1 MTNKIYTNKIKK
13 FLLTWSV
20 FYRAIFRFS
29 FQRLEFK
36 TFFIFSTNST
46 NSVKDLTTLLTEFY
60 HLWPLSQW
68 ISSFVS
74 LILLYWITG
83 YYYNKWLSNKGG
95 WLNWKMRIW
104 LIVSDLTINL
114 ILGLYYLNHRET
126 VMGVIMLK
134 CPIAISP
141 LIFVLELTCVYI
153 YYRFGKKSS
162 SKIK

>member
-1 MTNKIYTNKIKK
+1 MTNKNYRNKIEK
-13 FLLTWSV
+13 FLWTLSV

-29 FQRLEFK
+29 FQRFEFK
-36 TFFIFSTNST
+36 TFLIFSTNS
-46 NSVKDLTTLLTEFY
+46 SKDLTTLFTEFY

-68 ISSFVS
+68 ISSLVS
-74 LILLYWITG
+74 LILLYWVTG

-95 WLNWKMRIW
+95 WLDWKMRIW

-114 ILGLYYLNHRET
+114 ILGLYYLNHRDT

-153 YYRFGKKSS
+153 YYRFGKNRS